1 MKKGAYTLLITPFK
15 KDYSLDEEALRR
27 IVQRQVDSDIHGIA
41 PLGVTG
47 ENSLMSNDE
56 VKRVVEII
64 VEEAKGKKA
73 ILPDICLMGLQES
86 IDRAKMYVDLGADY
100 VVAYTPYFILPSQK
114 GLINYFE
121 NIADESSVPVVLHSA
136 KGRTGVELNPES
148 TALIAQHPNIV
159 GIKDGNKLLD
169 HLAKVVYLTSNED
182 FLVFTGKD
190 TTAYPTVSFG
200 GGGTFTVSGNLIPD
214 VMGKIVK
221 FATENNSEKAQQLH
235 MEYYPLFEACRFE
248 TNPMAAKKALQLMG
262 LINGTLRQPL
272 TSLSDAKTALLKQ
285 ILEER
290 DLL

>member
-1 MKKGAYTLLITPFK
+1 M
-15 KDYSLDEEALRR
+15 
-27 IVQRQVDSDIHGIA
+27 
-41 PLGVTG
+41 
-47 ENSLMSNDE
+47 
-56 VKRVVEII
+56 
-64 VEEAKGKKA
+64 
-73 ILPDICLMGLQES
+73 
-86 IDRAKMYVDLGADY
+86 
-100 VVAYTPYFILPSQK
+100 
-114 GLINYFE
+114 
-121 NIADESSVPVVLHSA
+121 HSA

-148 TALIAQHPNIV
+148 TALLAQHPNIV

-169 HLAKVVYLTSNED
+169 HLAKVVYLTCNED

-248 TNPMAAKKALQLMG
+248 TNPMAAKKALELMG

-272 TSLSDAKTALLKQ
+272 TPLSDAKTALLKQ

>member
-1 MKKGAYTLLITPFK
+1 MKKGAYTLLVTPFK
-15 KDYSLDEEALRR
+15 KDYSLDENALRR
-27 IVQRQVDSDIHGIA
+27 LVQMQVDSDIEGIA

-47 ENSLMSNDE
+47 ENSLLSNDE

-64 VEEAKGKKA
+64 VEEAKGKKL

-86 IDRAKMYVDLGADY
+86 IDRAKMYTDLGADY

-114 GLINYFE
+114 GLIGYFE
-121 NIADESSVPVVLHSA
+121 KIADTSSVPVVLHSA

-148 TALIAQHPNIV
+148 TALLAKHPNIV

-169 HLAKVVYLTSNED
+169 HLAKVVYLTGNED

-190 TTAYPTVSFG
+190 TTAYPTVAFG

-214 VMGKIVK
+214 VMGKMVK
-221 FATENNSEKAQQLH
+221 FATEDNSEKAQQLH
-235 MEYYPLFEACRFE
+235 TEYYPLFEACRFE
-248 TNPMAAKKALQLMG
+248 TNPMAAKKALELMG
-262 LINGTLRQPL
+262 MINGSLRPPL
-272 TSLSDAKTALLKQ
+272 TSLSEAKTELLRI

-290 DLL
+290 HLL